1 MQWKLIP
8 TGSREIIKNIATSSR
23 ANVQP
28 ETAELLAILLSQRNI
43 SSPEEA
49 STFFKPSLA
58 DLLSPFLMKNM
69 DLALQRLIQAKE
81 NREKILVYGDY
92 DVDGTTSVSMMTL
105 FLEKHGFDFEYYIPD
120 RYKEGYG
127 LSYQGVDFAHEN
139 ACSLLITLDCG
150 IKANDKIAYAKQ
162 KNIKTIVCDH
172 HKPGENLPEAIILN
186 PQQTDCEYPNKNL
199 SGCAVGFK
207 LIQAFLET
215 NETED
220 KIENYLDFV
229 AVSIACDIVKIT
241 GENRILL
248 AEGLKK
254 FRLKPNIGFLNLKKL
269 ATTQREWNVSD
280 LVFFIGPRIN
290 AAGRLESAETAV
302 EVLRGKY
309 SPEELEKLNTARKG
323 IEEKI
328 TNEAL
333 RMIGESEALRAKSST
348 VLWNEKWHK
357 GTIGIVAS
365 RLIETHFKPTILFTK
380 AEDNLWVASARSVS
394 TFDIY
399 TALENCSEFIYQ
411 FGGHKYAAGLTV
423 REENL
428 EKFAEAFERE
438 VANSITGEQK
448 TPTLRISQE
457 LDLEALDVK
466 FIDFQ
471 DKMAPFGPGN
481 MRPVYFSRNLEIE
494 QFTLLKG
501 EHLKMKLRVGIQVF
515 DAIGFYMKE
524 KFSLV
529 EQKNCAFAFQ
539 LRYNVWNNQKN
550 VELLVK
556 DIQVRDYQILT

>member
-8 TGSREIIKNIATSSR
+8 TGSREIIKNIATSSK

-28 ETAELLAILLSQRNI
+28 ETAELLATLLSQRNI

-58 DLLSPFLMKNM
+58 DLHSPFLMKNM
-69 DLALQRLIQAKE
+69 DLALQRLIEAKE

-105 FLEKHGFDFEYYIPD
+105 FLEKHGFDYEYYIPD

-127 LSYQGVDFAHEN
+127 LSYQGVDFADKN

-172 HKPGENLPEAIILN
+172 HKPSENPPEAIILN
-186 PQQTDCEYPNKNL
+186 PQQVNCEYPNKNL

-220 KIENYLDFV
+220 EIENYLDFV

-248 AEGLKK
+248 GEGLKK
-254 FRLKPNIGFLNLKKL
+254 FRLKPNIGFSNLKKL
-269 ATTQREWNVSD
+269 TKTQREWNVSD

-302 EVLRGKY
+302 EVLRGEY

-333 RMIGESEALRAKSST
+333 KMIEESEDSQRKRTT
-348 VLWNEKWHK
+348 VLWNENWHK

-380 AEDNLWVASARSVS
+380 TEDNLWVASARSVS

-399 TALENCSEFIYQ
+399 AALENCSEFIYQ

-423 REENL
+423 KGENL
-428 EKFAEAFERE
+428 EKFAEAFEKE

-448 TPTLRISQE
+448 IPTLRISQE
-457 LDLEALDVK
+457 LDLENLDVK
-466 FIDFQ
+466 LIDFQ

-481 MRPVYFSRNLEIE
+481 MRPVYYNRNLKIE

-501 EHLKMKLRVGIQVF
+501 EHLKMKLRAGNQVF
-515 DAIGFYMKE
+515 GAIGFYMKE
-524 KFSLV
+524 KFALV